1 MTCQIAAVLSALL
14 AAGPAQASPGEVRL
28 EAQPHASVRSVVAV
42 KKAVRPDGRARAIL
56 KSSPAAGPRPGAE
69 AGS

>member
-14 AAGPAQASPGEVRL
+14 AAGPAPASPGEVRL
-28 EAQPHASVRSVVAV
+28 EAPQPAVVRSVVAV
-42 KKAVRPDGRARAIL
+42 KKPARSDGRARAIL
-56 KSSPAAGPRPGAE
+56 KSSSAATPRPAAE